1 VIILQQRTSII
12 ISVLHLQLVNT
23 ETELQNSQE
32 TADEADYVAETQMV
46 APSDTTFPQGNL

>member
-1 VIILQQRTSII
+1 VIILQQITSII
-12 ISVLHLQLVNT
+12 ISVLHLQLVTT

-32 TADEADYVAETQMV
+32 TVDEEYVGEAQIV

>member
-1 VIILQQRTSII
+1 
-12 ISVLHLQLVNT
+12 VNT

-32 TADEADYVAETQMV
+32 TVDEDYVGETQIA